1 MVRSKHWYRPLGH
14 GYTGPMYLQRGLL
27 PQAKKIRASPTLS
40 REAKRRLRWMEY
52 YLSHGRNAKL
62 TYRHFGISSAT
73 FYRWWHRYDP
83 RRLESLEDDW
93 GTRRPHAV
101 RQPETPP
108 ALEAAIRTVREHY
121 PRWGKVKLRLLLRR
135 DGWTVSESTV
145 GRTLTRLRAKGQLRE
160 PAIVRATRTRWRR
173 RRARPYAQRFPW
185 GYVPQAPGDLVEI
198 DATPIEVL
206 PGLRRIHFTARD
218 VVSRKDVLAAYK
230 RQTSQAAARVLREA
244 FARFGFPVRAIQ
256 IDGGSEFKATFEAA
270 CAALRIKLFVL
281 PPRSPRLNGHVER
294 AHRTHQEEFYD
305 LEEIPE
311 RLDAHNVLLRH
322 WEETYNNVRPHQ
334 ALGYLTPNE
343 YVARWEATHKA
354 HTK

>member
-1 MVRSKHWYRPLGH
+1 
-14 GYTGPMYLQRGLL
+14 MYIQPALL
-27 PQAKKIRASPTLS
+27 PQAKKIRASPVLS
-40 REAKRRLRWMEY
+40 REATRRLRWMEY

-73 FYRWWHRYDP
+73 FYRWWPRYDP

-230 RQTSQAAARVLREA
+230 RQTSQAAARALRA
-244 FARFGFPVRAIQ
+244 AVARFGFPVRAIQ

-270 CAALRIKLFVL
+270 CAELRIKLFVL

-305 LEEIPE
+305 LVEIPE
-311 RLDAHNVLLRH
+311 LLAGHNALLRQ

-343 YVARWEATHKA
+343 YVARWQTQHASKR
-354 HTK
+354 K